1 MRQLLIEVQRG
12 QGKALLN
19 LAEKYQGANLSQLE
33 GNTKRGAIDLI
44 IAYFPNG
51 QIEQFLEE
59 LEDFEELHVT
69 LVPRGVM
76 PLQPPVAEIPDEV
89 LDVQSRSPLEVFLA
103 GLQSI
108 GAWKGFI
115 AYAVAGAV
123 IVWIGL
129 FTNSSFLL
137 VAAMLIAPFAEPAM
151 NVAIATAR
159 GDGLL
164 LRKGLVRYLAAIAV
178 TILVTAGLSLILNQE
193 LASNAMVESSKVAT
207 VSVLLPLIGGAAGA
221 LNLLQADRS
230 SLVSGTAVGM
240 LVAAALA
247 PPAGT
252 AGMALALGLWSMVL
266 NCLFLLV
273 LQLAGINIAAATVF
287 RLYGLSQKGARYKRG
302 SKWIFPVTI
311 AITAA
316 LLIGLLSY
324 QFTSDPNL
332 QRSSL
337 EQRANAEVQKV
348 INNSDMAK
356 LVKSSV
362 SFTRADVEDQNTLL
376 CLIYVQRSENV
387 IASNKEISDR
397 LTGKIQN
404 HLMRKDFKATPLVN
418 VSVLETP
425 SSFRPQ
431 N

>member
-12 QGKALLN
+12 QGTAILN
-19 LAEKYQGANLSQLE
+19 LAQNYQGANLSQIE
-33 GNTKRGAIDLI
+33 ANTTRGVIDLI
-44 IAYFPNG
+44 IAYLPNG
-51 QIEQFLEE
+51 QVEEFLEE
-59 LEDFEELHVT
+59 LEDFEELRVT

-76 PLQPPVAEIPDEV
+76 PLQPPVAEIPDLIV
-89 LDVQSRSPLEVFLA
+89 DVQSQSPLEVFLA
-103 GLQSI
+103 GLQSV
-108 GAWKGFI
+108 GAWQGFI

-137 VAAMLIAPFAEPAM
+137 VAAMLIAPFAGPAM

-159 GDGLL
+159 GDRALLKEGLI
-164 LRKGLVRYLAAIAV
+164 RYVAAIAV
-178 TILVTAGLSLILNQE
+178 TILVTAALSLILKQE

-207 VSVLLPLIGGAAGA
+207 VSMLLPLIGGAAGA
-221 LNLLQADRS
+221 LNLVQAERS

-252 AGMALALGLWSMVL
+252 AGMAIALGMWSMVL

-273 LQLAGINIAAATVF
+273 LQLVGINLAAATVF
-287 RLYGLSQKGARYKRG
+287 RLYGLSPKGARYKRG
-302 SKWIFPVTI
+302 SNWVFPVGI
-311 AITAA
+311 AVTTGI
-316 LLIGLLSY
+316 LIALLSY
-324 QFTSDPNL
+324 QFTSGTTL

-348 INNSDMAK
+348 IEKSDLAK
-356 LVKSSV
+356 LVQSSV

-376 CLIYVQRSENV
+376 CLIYVQRPDN
-387 IASNKEISDR
+387 ITASDQEISDR
-397 LTGKIQN
+397 LTSQVQN
-404 HLMRKDFKATPLVN
+404 HLMRKDFDATPLVN
-418 VSVLETP
+418 VSVLEP
-425 SSFRPQ
+425 PA

>member
-12 QGKALLN
+12 QGETILN

-33 GNTKRGAIDLI
+33 ANTTRGAIDLV
-44 IAYFPNG
+44 IAYLPNSN
-51 QIEQFLEE
+51 IEEFLEE
-59 LEDFEELHVT
+59 LEDFDELHVT
-69 LVPRGVM
+69 LVPRGFM
-76 PLQPPVAEIPDEV
+76 PLRPPVAEIPDLIV
-89 LDVQSRSPLEVFLA
+89 DVQSKSPLEVFLA
-103 GLQSI
+103 GLQSV

-137 VAAMLIAPFAEPAM
+137 VAAMLIAPFAGPAM

-159 GDGLL
+159 GDSLL
-164 LRKGLVRYLAAIAV
+164 LKKGLIRYVAAIAV
-178 TILVTAGLSLILNQE
+178 TVMVTAGLSLILRQE
-193 LASNAMVESSKVAT
+193 LASNAMVESSKVAG

-221 LNLLQADRS
+221 LNLVQADRS

-252 AGMALALGLWSMVL
+252 AGMAIALGMWPMVL

-273 LQLAGINIAAATVF
+273 LQLVGINLAAATVF

-302 SKWIFPVTI
+302 SKWVFPISI
-311 AITAA
+311 AVTAA
-316 LLIGLLSY
+316 ILAALLSY
-324 QFTSDPNL
+324 QFSSGIQL
-332 QRSSL
+332 QRSSI

-348 INNSDMAK
+348 IKESDLAK

-362 SFTRADVEDQNTLL
+362 SFTRADIEDQKTLL
-376 CLIYVQRSENV
+376 CLIYVQRPSGV
-387 IASNKEISDR
+387 TASDREISDR
-397 LTGKIQN
+397 LTSQIQN
-404 HLMRKDFKATPLVN
+404 HLLRKDFKVTPLVN
-418 VSVLETP
+418 ISVLESP
-425 SSFRPQ
+425 K

>member
-1 MRQLLIEVQRG
+1 MRQLLIEVHRG
-12 QGKALLN
+12 QGKKILN
-19 LAEKYQGANLSQLE
+19 LAQKYQGANLSQIE
-33 GNTKRGAIDLI
+33 ADTVRGAIDLVI
-44 IAYFPNG
+44 VYLPNY
-51 QIEQFLEE
+51 QVEEFLKE

-69 LVPRGVM
+69 LIPRGVM
-76 PLQPPVAEIPDEV
+76 PLQPPVAEIPD
-89 LDVQSRSPLEVFLA
+89 LIIDVQSQSPLEVFLA
-103 GLQSI
+103 GLQSV

-137 VAAMLIAPFAEPAM
+137 VAAMLIAPFAGPAM

-159 GDGLL
+159 GDRVLLKEGLI
-164 LRKGLVRYLAAIAV
+164 RYVAAIVV
-178 TILVTAGLSLILNQE
+178 TIIVTAGLSLILRQE
-193 LASNAMVESSKVAT
+193 LASNAMVESSKVAA
-207 VSVLLPLIGGAAGA
+207 VSVLLPIVGGAAGA
-221 LNLLQADRS
+221 LNLVQAERS

-252 AGMALALGLWSMVL
+252 AGMAIALGIWSMVL
-266 NCLFLLV
+266 NCLFLLI
-273 LQLAGINIAAATVF
+273 LQLVGINLAAATVF

-302 SKWIFPVTI
+302 SKWVFPIAI
-311 AITAA
+311 AITTAVLIV
-316 LLIGLLSY
+316 LLTY
-324 QFTSDPNL
+324 QFTSDPQL

-348 INNSDMAK
+348 IKKSDLAK

-362 SFTRADVEDQNTLL
+362 SFTRADVENQNTLL
-376 CLIYVQRSENV
+376 CLIYVQRSDRITV
-387 IASNKEISDR
+387 SDREISDR
-397 LTGKIQN
+397 LTTDIQS
-404 HLMRKDFKATPLVN
+404 HLMRKNFDATPLVN
-418 VSVLETP
+418 VSVLEP
-425 SSFRPQ
+425 PQ

>member
-12 QGKALLN
+12 QGKTILS

-33 GNTKRGAIDLI
+33 ANTIRGAIDLV
-44 IAYFPNG
+44 IAYLPNG
-51 QIEQFLEE
+51 QVEKFLEE
-59 LEDFEELHVT
+59 IEDFKELHVT
-69 LVPRGVM
+69 LVPRGIM
-76 PLQPPVAEIPDEV
+76 PLQPPVAEIPNEV
-89 LDVQSRSPLEVFLA
+89 IDVQSRSPLEVFLA
-103 GLQSI
+103 GLQSV

-123 IVWIGL
+123 IVWVGL

-137 VAAMLIAPFAEPAM
+137 VAAMLIAPFAGPAM

-159 GDGLL
+159 GDSLL
-164 LRKGLVRYLAAIAV
+164 LKKGLVRYLAAIAV
-178 TILVTAGLSLILNQE
+178 TILVTAALSLILNQE

-221 LNLLQADRS
+221 LNLVQADRS

-252 AGMALALGLWSMVL
+252 AGMAIALGMWSMVL

-273 LQLAGINIAAATVF
+273 LQLAGINFAAAAVF

-302 SKWIFPVTI
+302 SKWVFPVTI

-316 LLIGLLSY
+316 VLISLLSY
-324 QFTSDPNL
+324 QFISDPNL

-348 INNSDMAK
+348 INDSDLAK

-376 CLIYVQRSENV
+376 CLIYVQRPDD
-387 IASNKEISDR
+387 ITASDQEISDR
-397 LTGKIQN
+397 LTEKIQN
-404 HLMRKDFKATPLVN
+404 HLLQKDFQATPLVN

-425 SSFRPQ
+425 SSLQPK